1 MAYTL
6 SEFAGDCRDALTE
19 DPAPEGLE
27 KVRELLETALNDE
40 DFIAETLGPEAT
52 SPRNILYEDPDLG
65 FCILAHVYKGA
76 KTSAPH
82 DHGPGWA
89 IYGQA
94 VGSTEMSD
102 YRLLEKPS
110 DGAPGRVEP
119 VETYTLNP
127 GDARVYQKGDIH
139 SPKRENSTK
148 LIRIEGVNMDT
159 VERDWYEVEG

>member
-1 MAYTL
+1 MAYSL
-6 SEFAGDCRDALTE
+6 AEFAGDCLDALTE

-27 KVRELLETALNDE
+27 KLRELLETALKDE

-52 SPRNILYEDPDLG
+52 TERNILYEDPDLG
-65 FCILAHVYKGA
+65 FCIIAHAYTGA

-94 VGSTEMSD
+94 EGSTEMSD

-119 VETYTLNP
+119 VETYTLHP

-139 SPKRENSTK
+139 SPRRKSATK

-159 VERDWYEVEG
+159 VTRGTFEVVG